1 MKLFVGI
8 DVSSEKL
15 DACFLTSD
23 QDILLESTYSNDTLG
38 ALDIKEKL
46 LSLNQEYDFKQIVI
60 GMESTSMYSFHPA
73 MYFQLDDDLQEIQA
87 ITTIEDP
94 YRIKQYTKVFDE
106 DKTDTVDAFMIADY
120 LRIQRFAN
128 SPIREEKYLALQ
140 RLTRGRY
147 QMVKQLVETKQHFIE
162 NLSYK
167 CNTLQKELREAE
179 LSTSV
184 FSATIMDLL
193 TEDLSLDDIV
203 NMPIEE
209 FTSFLQKKGKGRF
222 KDPELL
228 GKTIK
233 KAIRSS
239 YRLGQVMDESIDS
252 ILGILVREIRGLEK
266 AIKDFDKAIEDLVQ
280 VIPEYKCL
288 TSIKGIGA
296 VYAAGLLAEIGQIE
310 RFDDQ
315 TKLAKYAGLTWKRS
329 QSGKRESERTP
340 LSKKGTRYFRYYLV
354 EAANSVKNNLPEYR
368 AFYNKKYD
376 ETPKHKHKRALVL
389 TARKL
394 VRLVDTLLRNRQ
406 LYTPP
411 RGVIE
416 K

>member
-15 DACFLTSD
+15 DTCFLTD
-23 QDILLESTYSNDTLG
+23 EQDILLETTYANDTLG
-38 ALDIKEKL
+38 ALDLKEKV
-46 LSLNQEYDFKQIVI
+46 LSFHQDYQFTQIVI

-73 MYFQLDDDLQEIQA
+73 MYFQMDEDLQAIRT

-94 YRIKQYTKVFDE
+94 YRIKQNTKVFDE

-120 LRIQRFAN
+120 LRILRFTN
-128 SPIREEKYLALQ
+128 SPIREEQYMALQ
-140 RLTRGRY
+140 RLTRSRY
-147 QMVKQLVETKQHFIE
+147 HTVKQLVETKQHFLE

-167 CNTLQKELREAE
+167 CNTLKKELREAD

-184 FSATIMDLL
+184 FSATIMNLL
-193 TEDLSLDDIV
+193 TEDMTLDDMA
-203 NMPIEE
+203 NLPLED
-209 FTSFLQKKGKGRF
+209 FAAYLQKKGKGRF
-222 KDPELL
+222 KDPEKLV
-228 GKTIK
+228 KTIK

-239 YRLGQVMDESIDS
+239 YRLGQVMSDSID
-252 ILGILVREIRGLEK
+252 IVLGILVREIRGLEK
-266 AIKDFDKAIEDLVQ
+266 AIKDYDKAIEDLVQ

-288 TSIKGIGA
+288 TSIKGIGP

-310 RFDDQ
+310 RFKDQ
-315 TKLAKYAGLTWKRS
+315 TKLAKYAGLTWKKS
-329 QSGKRESERTP
+329 QSGNRESERTP
-340 LSKKGTRYFRYYLV
+340 LSKKGNRYFRYYLI
-354 EAANSVKNNLPEYR
+354 EAANSVKNNLPEYK
-368 AFYNKKYD
+368 AFYNKKFK
-376 ETPKHKHKRALVL
+376 ETPKHQHKRAIVL

-394 VRLVDTLLRNRQ
+394 VRLVDTLLRNHQ

-411 RGVIE
+411 RSVIE